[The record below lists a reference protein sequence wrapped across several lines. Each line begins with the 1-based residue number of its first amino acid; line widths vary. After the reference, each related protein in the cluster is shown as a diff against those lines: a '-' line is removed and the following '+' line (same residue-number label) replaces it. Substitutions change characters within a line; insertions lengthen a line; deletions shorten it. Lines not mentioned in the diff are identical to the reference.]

1 MTLRE
6 AAVVAGAVSTVL
18 FLGAYLPMLAK
29 AWRTRDLHSYSGGS
43 LTVTTLGH
51 LVYTAYVVSLPVGPI
66 WALHAFYLVGTACM
80 LWWWI
85 RWGDRGGVAVPEQ
98 ETSVT

>member
-43 LTVTTLGH
+43 LTVTTLGN

-66 WALHAFYLVGTACM
+66 WACTRSTWSAPPACCGGGSAGGT
-80 LWWWI
+80 
-85 RWGDRGGVAVPEQ
+85 VAGWPCP
-98 ETSVT
+98 SRRPP